1 MALKNLRDI
10 VPHYVVE
17 ASANKAK
24 CNYSGLRS
32 HPQGGAAPIKLAA
45 AFEGTHERKTTV
57 QSKDNV
63 PASRIKARV
72 WVGGGGNASDDA
84 GPVMASVFLNMPA
97 ARRRRGFSHFIYKA
111 NGKRIP
117 IFK

>member
-32 HPQGGAAPIKLAA
+32 HPTGLAAPVKLAD
-45 AFEGTHERKTTV
+45 AFEARADAKTTV

-72 WVGGGGNASDDA
+72 WVDGGGNASDDA

-97 ARRRRGFSHFIYKA
+97 PRRRRGFSHFIYKT